1 MVTQRLS
8 PLSIVFHWL
17 VFLLFL
23 VALASIEYREFV
35 ASGDPLRATLRSTH
49 VLFGQLILIAS
60 IVRLYVRI
68 RFASVPH
75 NSATPAWMSRGAM
88 GVHTLLYGVMLLQP
102 LLGILSMQ
110 TGDKSVMFFSWTL
123 PQLMEPNTLLHFS
136 LKDAHKAVATA
147 FYVLIAMHIAGALVH
162 HFVVKD
168 STLRRMF
175 TLRNKS

>member
-8 PLSIVFHWL
+8 RPSIFFHWL

-23 VALASIEYREFV
+23 VSLVSIEYRAFV
-35 ASGDPLRATLRSTH
+35 TSGDPLRAALRSTH

-75 NSATPAWMSRGAM
+75 DGATPAWMSWGAR
-88 GVHTLLYGVMLLQP
+88 GVHALLYGVMLLQP
-102 LLGILSMQ
+102 LVGILAMQ
-110 TGDKSVMFFSWTL
+110 TGDKSVMFFSWML